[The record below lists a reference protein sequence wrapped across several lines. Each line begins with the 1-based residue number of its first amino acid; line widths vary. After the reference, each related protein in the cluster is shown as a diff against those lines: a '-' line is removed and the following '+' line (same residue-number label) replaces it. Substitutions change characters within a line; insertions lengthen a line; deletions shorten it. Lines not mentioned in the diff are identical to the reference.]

1 MKPSRR
7 GSAIV
12 GAIWILAVLSVLIAT
27 YAVDAQLQTRVNLY
41 LQERVRV
48 DHLTDAGIAIAEVIM
63 LGYQNVQVPS
73 DDASGVS
80 EESDI
85 EEYIDK
91 NRWYWEM
98 VDLKDN
104 RECST
109 GAVPVDAL
117 NPDGGTVTVKIKPIE
132 SQWNINSLYPEGDA
146 NYAKIWEAV
155 LAASGIPEEYWDGIV
170 DSWCDWRDPDNAQTG
185 EYGAETDFYREAY
198 EDFMDGRDVEKN
210 RNYLP
215 ASRNGEIS
223 DIDDL
228 MHLKGFNEYEGEP
241 ISAQA
246 ILDGGVINPLAKKE
260 DQVEVKGLRKYFT
273 VFGSGKI
280 NANIADKDILVTVPG
295 VWQPSSSALSSRG
308 GSSKGHSSF
317 SSSFSES
324 DVSNA
329 TDIADAIVEIRQ
341 TGNKR
346 ENVGGFSVDDDVGTF
361 KDWNDLQ
368 NRVQEAIGGG
378 TYIQQEAEQYLSYAP
393 EQFFEVSIIGQSLGI
408 THAVKAVAIV
418 QDSKVRYIRWQED
431 P

>member
-1 MKPSRR
+1 MKSSRR

-63 LGYQNVQVPS
+63 LDYQNVQVPS
-73 DDASGVS
+73 DDTSGVS
-80 EESDI
+80 AESDI
-85 EEYIDK
+85 EDYLDK

-117 NPDGGTVTVKIKPIE
+117 NPEGGTVTVKIKPIE
-132 SQWNINSLYPEGDA
+132 SQWNINNLYPEGDA
-146 NYAKIWEAV
+146 NYAKIWEAI

-170 DSWCDWRDPDNAQTG
+170 DSWCDWRDADNAKTG

-198 EDFMDGRDVEKN
+198 EDFVDGRDVEKN
-210 RNYLP
+210 KNYLP

-228 MHLKGFNEYEGEP
+228 MHLRGFNEYDDEP

-260 DQVEVKGLRKYFT
+260 DQIEVKGLRKYFT

-295 VWQPSSSALSSRG
+295 IWQPSSSALSSRG
-308 GSSKGHSSF
+308 GTSKGHSSF
-317 SSSFSES
+317 SSSFNES

-346 ENVGGFSVDDDVGTF
+346 ENVGGFSMDDDVGTF

-393 EQFFEVSIIGQSLGI
+393 EKFFEVSIIGQSLGI